1 MSPINRERS
10 FTLCTVFLYIYSFSV
25 SFVAEKMKHH
35 ISYPIIFGATG
46 ALVTII
52 LLALGIYTRRRCRL
66 DNNTR
71 ERDLRAQGLQTL
83 CFTWRQLQAAT
94 NDFDQANKLGE
105 GGFGSVFK
113 GELSD
118 GTIIAVKQLSSK
130 SCQGNREFVN
140 EIGMISGLNHPNLVK
155 LYGCCV
161 EKDQLLLV
169 YEYMENNSL
178 ALALS
183 GK

>member
-1 MSPINRERS
+1 MCI
-10 FTLCTVFLYIYSFSV
+10 VFFYIYTFSV
-25 SFVAEKMKHH
+25 SFVAEKIKHH
-35 ISYPIIFGATG
+35 IYPIIFGATG
-46 ALVTII
+46 ALVTMI
-52 LLALGIYTRRRCRL
+52 LLALGITRRRCRL

-105 GGFGSVFK
+105 GGFGCVFK

-178 ALALS
+178 ALALF
-183 GK
+183 GKS